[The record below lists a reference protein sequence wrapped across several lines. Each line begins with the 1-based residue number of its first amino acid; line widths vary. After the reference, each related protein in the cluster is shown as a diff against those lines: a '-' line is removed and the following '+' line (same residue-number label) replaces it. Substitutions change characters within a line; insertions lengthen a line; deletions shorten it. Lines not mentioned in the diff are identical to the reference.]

1 MPDGAPSARTGGRY
15 AADVAGPHRFLVTWG
30 RMGRFDF
37 VAEVVEA
44 WDPDEALVTGAE
56 LHPELPRP
64 RVAVLATDSGAQLL
78 GLRAD
83 TERAEPG

>member
-1 MPDGAPSARTGGRY
+1 VPRRLVRRALGTLGG
-15 AADVAGPHRFLVTWG
+15 VTGPHRFVVTWG

-44 WDPDEALVTGAE
+44 WDPDEAMVTAAE

-64 RVAVLATDSGAQLL
+64 RVAVLASPDGPPPVGPRSDQ
-78 GLRAD
+78 
-83 TERAEPG
+83 EPAPPG